1 MIYIVKC
8 LNYRIRRGVFETN
21 SSSAHCFVLRKT
33 GDTNRP
39 RRLFPS
45 HPPYIQVKLRPYRR
59 DFQVLNTEYD
69 KMSYLLTYVKTRE
82 LGLIDDED
90 ASINDFMETEG
101 YRILNEITVRRFSRI
116 LYPTQ
121 IINGCI
127 DALSI
132 DVDTKTLAGML
143 QNRGGFSAEEV
154 IFNPKIEIWTG
165 DDGLLWACHKENAA
179 YYEVFKSLKGDGWF
193 YVEE

>member
-1 MIYIVKC
+1 MYIVKN
-8 LNYRIRRGVFETN
+8 LNYCIRNGVFETN

-33 GDTNRP
+33 GKISKINHLSPNDTP
-39 RRLFPS
+39 FIP
-45 HPPYIQVKLRPYRR
+45 VKLQQYRSY
-59 DFQVLNTEYD
+59 FEVLNSEYE

-82 LGLIDDED
+82 LGLIEDED
-90 ASINDFMETEG
+90 ATIHDFLKTDG
-101 YRILNEITVRRFSRI
+101 YRILNEIIVRRFSRI
-116 LYPTQ
+116 LYPTR
-121 IINGCI
+121 IIHGAI
-127 DALSI
+127 DAQSI
-132 DVDTKTLAGML
+132 DFDSKTLAGML

-179 YYEVFKSLKGDGWF
+179 YYKVFKSLKGDGWF

>member
-1 MIYIVKC
+1 MYIVKG
-8 LNYRIRRGVFETN
+8 LNYRIRSGVFETN

-39 RRLFPS
+39 RRLLPDDTPFIP
-45 HPPYIQVKLRPYRR
+45 VKLRKYSWGF
-59 DFQVLNTEYD
+59 DVLDTEYD
-69 KMSYLLTYVKTRE
+69 KMSYLLTYVKARE
-82 LGLIDDED
+82 LGLIDEEY
-90 ASINDFMETEG
+90 ASIYDFMETEG

-132 DVDTKTLAGML
+132 DDDTKTLAGML

-154 IFNPKIEIWTG
+154 VFNPKIEIWIMS
-165 DDGLLWACHKENAA
+165 DCGLCKEMAGE
-179 YYEVFKSLKGDGWF
+179 YYYNVYNSLKGDGWF
-193 YVEE
+193 DVEK